1 MSIKKLKPRRPAVKK
16 HEPDWAAL
24 AALTD
29 EEIDAQIAA
38 DPDVAP
44 DISDWSLDD
53 PKVRIMVPTDV
64 KAIRAKFGLSQQRF
78 AKTFALNLATL
89 RDWEQQRRMP
99 HGPARTL
106 LQIIDREPDA
116 VRRALGAKTKAAHM
130 IRKPAASTSK
140 PAHRQPAARN
150 RNHEPARR
158 AAGKEA

>member
-1 MSIKKLKPRRPAVKK
+1 MSTKKPKPPRPEAKQ

-24 AALTD
+24 DALTD
-29 EEIDAQIAA
+29 DEIDAQIAA
-38 DPDVAP
+38 NPDAAP

-64 KAIRAKFGLSQQRF
+64 KAIRARFGLSQDRF

-106 LQIIDREPDA
+106 LQIIDREPEA
-116 VRRALGAKTKAAHM
+116 VRRALAPAKPGRMMRKRSTSAPKAPRRPAAHD
-130 IRKPAASTSK
+130 RHREPVRRAGKPA
-140 PAHRQPAARN
+140 
-150 RNHEPARR
+150 
-158 AAGKEA
+158 

>member
-1 MSIKKLKPRRPAVKK
+1 MSTKKQKLPRPAAKK

-24 AALTD
+24 EALTD
-29 EEIDAQIAA
+29 EEIAAQIAA

-44 DISDWSLDD
+44 EWDWPLDD
-53 PKVRIMVPTDV
+53 PRVRIMVPTDV

-106 LQIIDREPDA
+106 LQIIDREPEA
-116 VRRALGAKTKAAHM
+116 VRRALAAKMKAAHV

-150 RNHEPARR
+150 RSDPPARR
-158 AAGKEA
+158 ADN

>member
-1 MSIKKLKPRRPAVKK
+1 MSTRKQKARRPATKK
-16 HEPDWAAL
+16 DEPDWAWID
-24 AALTD
+24 ALTD

-78 AKTFALNLATL
+78 AKTFALSLATL
-89 RDWEQQRRMP
+89 RDWEQERRMP

-106 LQIIDREPDA
+106 LQIIDREPEA
-116 VRRALGAKTKAAHM
+116 VRRALGPPRKTASRMIRERAVSRTKAAQ
-130 IRKPAASTSK
+130 
-140 PAHRQPAARN
+140 RQPAAGN
-150 RNHEPARR
+150 RRHGPIRGADR
-158 AAGKEA
+158 

>member
-1 MSIKKLKPRRPAVKK
+1 MSTEKQKPLRHAAKK

-24 AALTD
+24 EALTD
-29 EEIDAQIAA
+29 EEIKAQIAA

-44 DISDWSLDD
+44 ELDWSLDD

-64 KAIRAKFGLSQQRF
+64 KAIRAKFGLSQERF

-89 RDWEQQRRMP
+89 RDWEQERRMP

-116 VRRALGAKTKAAHM
+116 VRRALAPKKPRLTKA
-130 IRKPAASTSK
+130 RPKPRGT
-140 PAHRQPAARN
+140 PARQPPTTAKRHGAAVPSAAKR
-150 RNHEPARR
+150 AR
-158 AAGKEA
+158 

>member
-1 MSIKKLKPRRPAVKK
+1 MPTSRRKPQPKK

-24 AALTD
+24 DALTD
-29 EEIDAQIAA
+29 EEIHAQIAA

-44 DISDWSLDD
+44 EWDWSLDD

-64 KAIRAKFGLSQQRF
+64 KAIRAKFGLSQDRF

-106 LQIIDREPDA
+106 LQIIDREPEA
-116 VRRALGAKTKAAHM
+116 VRRALAPAKPARTMRKRSTSAPKAPRRPAAHD
-130 IRKPAASTSK
+130 R
-140 PAHRQPAARN
+140 H
-150 RNHEPARR
+150 HEPARR
-158 AAGKEA
+158 SGKPA